1 MTKIAM
7 FTGSFDPITNG
18 HMDIIVRA
26 SKLFDELYI
35 GLFYNKN
42 KQDFWDVATRK
53 RILDEVVADFPNVKV
68 ITAHD
73 SLAVDV
79 ARDLGVTYLVR
90 GLRNATDFDYEA
102 NMDYFN
108 KGLAPELET
117 VYLIASHE
125 VTPVSSSRVRELIY
139 FEGDIS
145 PMFRKQL
152 LRKWRPSV
160 ANKTKSKAL
169 LEKMWRIKWWLL
181 SIFTVLFLLLP
192 SFSRSIITMWSF
204 RVVLLIPRKS

>member
-53 RILDEVVADFPNVKV
+53 RNLDEVVADFPNVKV

-108 KGLAPELET
+108 KGLAPALAT

-145 PMFRKQL
+145 SYVPQAVVKEVEAKRGKQD
-152 LRKWRPSV
+152 K
-160 ANKTKSKAL
+160 
-169 LEKMWRIKWWLL
+169 I
-181 SIFTVLFLLLP
+181 
-192 SFSRSIITMWSF
+192 
-204 RVVLLIPRKS
+204 

>member
-18 HMDIIVRA
+18 HMDIIARA

-42 KQDFWDVATRK
+42 KQGFWDVETRK
-53 RILDEVVADFPNVKV
+53 RILEEVVVDLPNVKV

-117 VYLIASHE
+117 VYLIDSHE

-145 PMFRKQL
+145 SYVPQAVVKEVEAKRGKQ
-152 LRKWRPSV
+152 
-160 ANKTKSKAL
+160 
-169 LEKMWRIKWWLL
+169 ERI
-181 SIFTVLFLLLP
+181 
-192 SFSRSIITMWSF
+192 
-204 RVVLLIPRKS
+204 

>member
-18 HMDIIVRA
+18 HMDIIARA

-42 KQDFWDVATRK
+42 KQGFWDVETRK
-53 RILDEVVADFPNVKV
+53 RILEEVVADLPNVKI

-108 KGLAPELET
+108 KGW
-117 VYLIASHE
+117 H
-125 VTPVSSSRVRELIY
+125 
-139 FEGDIS
+139 
-145 PMFRKQL
+145 
-152 LRKWRPSV
+152 
-160 ANKTKSKAL
+160 
-169 LEKMWRIKWWLL
+169 L
-181 SIFTVLFLLLP
+181 S
-192 SFSRSIITMWSF
+192 
-204 RVVLLIPRKS
+204 

>member
-18 HMDIIVRA
+18 HMDIIARA

-42 KQDFWDVATRK
+42 KQGFWDVETRK
-53 RILDEVVADFPNVKV
+53 RILEEVVADLPNVKV

-108 KGLAPELET
+108 KGLAPET

-145 PMFRKQL
+145 SYVPQAVVKEVEAKRGKQ
-152 LRKWRPSV
+152 
-160 ANKTKSKAL
+160 
-169 LEKMWRIKWWLL
+169 ERI
-181 SIFTVLFLLLP
+181 
-192 SFSRSIITMWSF
+192 
-204 RVVLLIPRKS
+204 

>member
-18 HMDIIVRA
+18 HMDIIARA

-42 KQDFWDVATRK
+42 KQGFWDVETRK
-53 RILDEVVADFPNVKV
+53 RILEEVVVDLPNVKV

-108 KGLAPELET
+108 KGLAPEIET
-117 VYLIASHE
+117 VYLSASHG

-145 PMFRKQL
+145 SYVPQAVVKEVEAKRGKQ
-152 LRKWRPSV
+152 
-160 ANKTKSKAL
+160 
-169 LEKMWRIKWWLL
+169 ERI
-181 SIFTVLFLLLP
+181 
-192 SFSRSIITMWSF
+192 
-204 RVVLLIPRKS
+204 

>member
-102 NMDYFN
+102 
-108 KGLAPELET
+108 K
-117 VYLIASHE
+117 V
-125 VTPVSSSRVRELIY
+125 
-139 FEGDIS
+139 
-145 PMFRKQL
+145 
-152 LRKWRPSV
+152 WRQ
-160 ANKTKSKAL
+160 NLK
-169 LEKMWRIKWWLL
+169 RFI
-181 SIFTVLFLLLP
+181 
-192 SFSRSIITMWSF
+192 
-204 RVVLLIPRKS
+204 

>member
-1 MTKIAM
+1 
-7 FTGSFDPITNG
+7 
-18 HMDIIVRA
+18 
-26 SKLFDELYI
+26 
-35 GLFYNKN
+35 
-42 KQDFWDVATRK
+42 
-53 RILDEVVADFPNVKV
+53 ILEEVVADFPNVKV

-145 PMFRKQL
+145 SYVPQAVVKEVEAKSGKQ
-152 LRKWRPSV
+152 
-160 ANKTKSKAL
+160 
-169 LEKMWRIKWWLL
+169 ERI
-181 SIFTVLFLLLP
+181 
-192 SFSRSIITMWSF
+192 
-204 RVVLLIPRKS
+204 

>member
-18 HMDIIVRA
+18 HMDIIARA
-26 SKLFDELYI
+26 SKFFDELYI

-42 KQDFWDVATRK
+42 KQGFWDVATRK
-53 RILDEVVADFPNVKV
+53 RILEEVVADLPNVKV

-79 ARDLGVTYLVR
+79 AKDLGVTYLVR

-108 KGLAPELET
+108 KGLAPEFET

-139 FEGDIS
+139 FEGNIS
-145 PMFRKQL
+145 SYVPQAVVKEVEAKRGKQD
-152 LRKWRPSV
+152 K
-160 ANKTKSKAL
+160 
-169 LEKMWRIKWWLL
+169 I
-181 SIFTVLFLLLP
+181 
-192 SFSRSIITMWSF
+192 
-204 RVVLLIPRKS
+204 

>member
-18 HMDIIVRA
+18 HMDIIARA

-42 KQDFWDVATRK
+42 KQGFWDVETRK
-53 RILDEVVADFPNVKV
+53 RILEEVVADLPNVKI

-117 VYLIASHE
+117 V
-125 VTPVSSSRVRELIY
+125 
-139 FEGDIS
+139 
-145 PMFRKQL
+145 
-152 LRKWRPSV
+152 
-160 ANKTKSKAL
+160 
-169 LEKMWRIKWWLL
+169 
-181 SIFTVLFLLLP
+181 LFDCQ
-192 SFSRSIITMWSF
+192 S
-204 RVVLLIPRKS
+204 

>member
-42 KQDFWDVATRK
+42 KQGFWDVATR
-53 RILDEVVADFPNVKV
+53 NVKV

-145 PMFRKQL
+145 SYVPQAVVKEVEAKRGKQD
-152 LRKWRPSV
+152 K
-160 ANKTKSKAL
+160 
-169 LEKMWRIKWWLL
+169 I
-181 SIFTVLFLLLP
+181 
-192 SFSRSIITMWSF
+192 
-204 RVVLLIPRKS
+204 

>member
-18 HMDIIVRA
+18 HMDIIARA
-26 SKLFDELYI
+26 SKLFDGLYI
-35 GLFYNKN
+35 GLLYNKN
-42 KQDFWDVATRK
+42 KQGCWDVETRK
-53 RILDEVVADFPNVKV
+53 RILEEVVADLPNVKV

-108 KGLAPELET
+108 KGLSPELDT
-117 VYLIASHE
+117 FYLIARHK
-125 VTPVSSSRVRELIY
+125 VTAFSSSRVRELIY

-145 PMFRKQL
+145 SYVPQAVVKEVEAKRGKQ
-152 LRKWRPSV
+152 
-160 ANKTKSKAL
+160 
-169 LEKMWRIKWWLL
+169 ERI
-181 SIFTVLFLLLP
+181 
-192 SFSRSIITMWSF
+192 
-204 RVVLLIPRKS
+204 

>member
-18 HMDIIVRA
+18 HMDIIARA
-26 SKLFDELYI
+26 SNLFDELYI

-42 KQDFWDVATRK
+42 KQGFWDIETRK
-53 RILDEVVADFPNVKV
+53 RILEEVVADFPNVKV

-139 FEGDIS
+139 FEGNIS
-145 PMFRKQL
+145 SYVPQAVVKEVEAKRGKQD
-152 LRKWRPSV
+152 K
-160 ANKTKSKAL
+160 
-169 LEKMWRIKWWLL
+169 I
-181 SIFTVLFLLLP
+181 
-192 SFSRSIITMWSF
+192 
-204 RVVLLIPRKS
+204 

>member
-18 HMDIIVRA
+18 HMDIIARA
-26 SKLFDELYI
+26 SKLFDEIYI

-42 KQDFWDVATRK
+42 KQGFWDIETRK
-53 RILDEVVADFPNVKV
+53 CILEEVVADLPNVKV

-117 VYLIASHE
+117 VDLIASHE

-145 PMFRKQL
+145 SYVPQAVVKEVEAKRGKQ
-152 LRKWRPSV
+152 
-160 ANKTKSKAL
+160 
-169 LEKMWRIKWWLL
+169 ERI
-181 SIFTVLFLLLP
+181 
-192 SFSRSIITMWSF
+192 
-204 RVVLLIPRKS
+204 

>member
-18 HMDIIVRA
+18 HMDIIARA

-42 KQDFWDVATRK
+42 KQSFWDVETRN
-53 RILDEVVADFPNVKV
+53 RILKEVVADLSNVKV

-145 PMFRKQL
+145 SYVPQAVVKEVEAKRGKQ
-152 LRKWRPSV
+152 
-160 ANKTKSKAL
+160 
-169 LEKMWRIKWWLL
+169 ERIFIRVISSCLFSRLKLCKIIKL
-181 SIFTVLFLLLP
+181 SIEHQG
-192 SFSRSIITMWSF
+192 
-204 RVVLLIPRKS
+204 

>member
-18 HMDIIVRA
+18 HMDIIARA

-42 KQDFWDVATRK
+42 KQGFWDVETRK
-53 RILDEVVADFPNVKV
+53 RILEEVVADLPNVKV

-108 KGLAPELET
+108 KGLS
-117 VYLIASHE
+117 LIH
-125 VTPVSSSRVRELIY
+125 
-139 FEGDIS
+139 IS
-145 PMFRKQL
+145 EPTIRGWPLKLKRF
-152 LRKWRPSV
+152 
-160 ANKTKSKAL
+160 
-169 LEKMWRIKWWLL
+169 I
-181 SIFTVLFLLLP
+181 
-192 SFSRSIITMWSF
+192 
-204 RVVLLIPRKS
+204 

>member
-117 VYLIASHE
+117 VCLIASHE

-145 PMFRKQL
+145 SYVPQAVVKEVEAKRGKQD
-152 LRKWRPSV
+152 K
-160 ANKTKSKAL
+160 
-169 LEKMWRIKWWLL
+169 I
-181 SIFTVLFLLLP
+181 
-192 SFSRSIITMWSF
+192 
-204 RVVLLIPRKS
+204 

>member
-1 MTKIAM
+1 
-7 FTGSFDPITNG
+7 
-18 HMDIIVRA
+18 
-26 SKLFDELYI
+26 LE
-35 GLFYNKN
+35 
-42 KQDFWDVATRK
+42 
-53 RILDEVVADFPNVKV
+53 EVVADLPNVKV

-145 PMFRKQL
+145 SYVPQVVVKEVEAKRGKQ
-152 LRKWRPSV
+152 
-160 ANKTKSKAL
+160 
-169 LEKMWRIKWWLL
+169 ERI
-181 SIFTVLFLLLP
+181 
-192 SFSRSIITMWSF
+192 
-204 RVVLLIPRKS
+204 

>member
-1 MTKIAM
+1 M
-7 FTGSFDPITNG
+7 
-18 HMDIIVRA
+18 
-26 SKLFDELYI
+26 
-35 GLFYNKN
+35 
-42 KQDFWDVATRK
+42 
-53 RILDEVVADFPNVKV
+53 ADFPNVKV

-139 FEGDIS
+139 FEGTLA

-181 SIFTVLFLLLP
+181 SIFTVLFLLFAL
-192 SFSRSIITMWSF
+192 FSRSIITMWSF

>member
-1 MTKIAM
+1 MCIR
-7 FTGSFDPITNG
+7 D
-18 HMDIIVRA
+18 R
-26 SKLFDELYI
+26 
-35 GLFYNKN
+35 
-42 KQDFWDVATRK
+42 
-53 RILDEVVADFPNVKV
+53 V

-125 VTPVSSSRVRELIY
+125 VTPVSVSY
-139 FEGDIS
+139 TH
-145 PMFRKQL
+145 L
-152 LRKWRPSV
+152 LHQQHQYDGVWHQSQ
-160 ANKTKSKAL
+160 
-169 LEKMWRIKWWLL
+169 
-181 SIFTVLFLLLP
+181 
-192 SFSRSIITMWSF
+192 
-204 RVVLLIPRKS
+204 

>member
-1 MTKIAM
+1 MTQIAM

-18 HMDIIVRA
+18 HMDIIARA

-42 KQDFWDVATRK
+42 KQGFWDVATRK
-53 RILDEVVADFPNVKV
+53 RILDEVKV

-145 PMFRKQL
+145 SYVPQAVVKEVEAKRGKQD
-152 LRKWRPSV
+152 K
-160 ANKTKSKAL
+160 
-169 LEKMWRIKWWLL
+169 I
-181 SIFTVLFLLLP
+181 
-192 SFSRSIITMWSF
+192 
-204 RVVLLIPRKS
+204 

>member
-1 MTKIAM
+1 MTQIAM

-18 HMDIIVRA
+18 HMDIIARA

-42 KQDFWDVATRK
+42 KQG
-53 RILDEVVADFPNVKV
+53 ILDEVVADFPNVKV

-145 PMFRKQL
+145 SYVPQAVVKEVEAKRGKQD
-152 LRKWRPSV
+152 K
-160 ANKTKSKAL
+160 
-169 LEKMWRIKWWLL
+169 I
-181 SIFTVLFLLLP
+181 
-192 SFSRSIITMWSF
+192 
-204 RVVLLIPRKS
+204 

>member
-53 RILDEVVADFPNVKV
+53 RILDEVVADFPNVK
-68 ITAHD
+68 
-73 SLAVDV
+73 AVDV

-145 PMFRKQL
+145 SYVPQAVVKEVEAKRGKQD
-152 LRKWRPSV
+152 K
-160 ANKTKSKAL
+160 
-169 LEKMWRIKWWLL
+169 I
-181 SIFTVLFLLLP
+181 
-192 SFSRSIITMWSF
+192 
-204 RVVLLIPRKS
+204 

>member
-18 HMDIIVRA
+18 HMDIIARA

-42 KQDFWDVATRK
+42 KQGFWDIETRK
-53 RILDEVVADFPNVKV
+53 RILEEVVADFPNVKV

-117 VYLIASHE
+117 VYLIR
-125 VTPVSSSRVRELIY
+125 SS
-139 FEGDIS
+139 
-145 PMFRKQL
+145 
-152 LRKWRPSV
+152 W
-160 ANKTKSKAL
+160 KTS
-169 LEKMWRIKWWLL
+169 
-181 SIFTVLFLLLP
+181 
-192 SFSRSIITMWSF
+192 
-204 RVVLLIPRKS
+204 

>member
-1 MTKIAM
+1 MHV
-7 FTGSFDPITNG
+7 GEDESFYRPVNISDN
-18 HMDIIVRA
+18 DWR
-26 SKLFDELYI
+26 
-35 GLFYNKN
+35 
-42 KQDFWDVATRK
+42 DV
-53 RILDEVVADFPNVKV
+53 VYFQQADGVMLV
-68 ITAHD
+68 EGTA
-73 SLAVDV
+73 LAVIKYSELVPHRGV

-145 PMFRKQL
+145 SYVPQAVVKEVEAKRGKQ
-152 LRKWRPSV
+152 
-160 ANKTKSKAL
+160 
-169 LEKMWRIKWWLL
+169 ERI
-181 SIFTVLFLLLP
+181 
-192 SFSRSIITMWSF
+192 
-204 RVVLLIPRKS
+204 

>member
-18 HMDIIVRA
+18 HMDIIARA

-42 KQDFWDVATRK
+42 KQGFWDVETRK
-53 RILDEVVADFPNVKV
+53 RILEEVVADLPNVKV

-79 ARDLGVTYLVR
+79 ARNLGVTYLVR

-108 KGLAPELET
+108 KGLAPEIET
-117 VYLIASHE
+117 SL
-125 VTPVSSSRVRELIY
+125 
-139 FEGDIS
+139 F
-145 PMFRKQL
+145 
-152 LRKWRPSV
+152 
-160 ANKTKSKAL
+160 KSCA
-169 LEKMWRIKWWLL
+169 
-181 SIFTVLFLLLP
+181 
-192 SFSRSIITMWSF
+192 
-204 RVVLLIPRKS
+204 

>member
-1 MTKIAM
+1 M
-7 FTGSFDPITNG
+7 
-18 HMDIIVRA
+18 
-26 SKLFDELYI
+26 E
-35 GLFYNKN
+35 
-42 KQDFWDVATRK
+42 TRK
-53 RILDEVVADFPNVKV
+53 RILEEVVADLSNVKV

-79 ARDLGVTYLVR
+79 ARNLGVTYLVR

-145 PMFRKQL
+145 SYVPQAVVKEVEAKRGKQ
-152 LRKWRPSV
+152 
-160 ANKTKSKAL
+160 
-169 LEKMWRIKWWLL
+169 ERI
-181 SIFTVLFLLLP
+181 
-192 SFSRSIITMWSF
+192 
-204 RVVLLIPRKS
+204 

>member
-18 HMDIIVRA
+18 HMDIIARA

-42 KQDFWDVATRK
+42 KQGFWDVATRK
-53 RILDEVVADFPNVKV
+53 RILEEVVADFPNVKV
-68 ITAHD
+68 ITAHY

-79 ARDLGVTYLVR
+79 ARELGVTYLVR

-117 VYLIASHE
+117 VYLIPSHE

-139 FEGDIS
+139 FEGNIS
-145 PMFRKQL
+145 SYVPQAVVKEVEAKRGKQD
-152 LRKWRPSV
+152 K
-160 ANKTKSKAL
+160 
-169 LEKMWRIKWWLL
+169 I
-181 SIFTVLFLLLP
+181 
-192 SFSRSIITMWSF
+192 
-204 RVVLLIPRKS
+204 